1 MEDIEKICGDDRFA
15 LLQDL
20 LTGRTPLNFKIEG
33 TEFEKLT
40 FLTGIRHMDETP
52 YLLVDRF
59 KGLSRARSG
68 KRVIFL
74 NFFGRDKIQYSF
86 KTCIREISENDIW
99 LEFPEFIE
107 RIQRRKHSRV
117 ATPSGTRIFLSKNEK
132 AYEGHAVDLSM
143 VGVLFKETER
153 SEGQFEWNVGEDID
167 HVRVLCS
174 KDRVSTSISV
184 KKSRVKRVVKNPVTG
199 RCWCALHF
207 LELDSQEEQKLRE
220 FVYMCQREVL
230 QRRNF
235 LNE

>member
-1 MEDIEKICGDDRFA
+1 
-15 LLQDL
+15 
-20 LTGRTPLNFKIEG
+20 
-33 TEFEKLT
+33 
-40 FLTGIRHMDETP
+40 
-52 YLLVDRF
+52 
-59 KGLSRARSG
+59 
-68 KRVIFL
+68 
-74 NFFGRDKIQYSF
+74 
-86 KTCIREISENDIW
+86 
-99 LEFPEFIE
+99 
-107 RIQRRKHSRV
+107 
-117 ATPSGTRIFLSKNEK
+117 
-132 AYEGHAVDLSM
+132 M